1 MKGMLQNYPII
12 LLFGLLIPLP
22 VADFASQPPPE
33 PLVALD
39 ASDLTL
45 GSIAS
50 HMDTHGKSR

>member
-1 MKGMLQNYPII
+1 MKGLPQNYPII
-12 LLFGLLIPLP
+12 LLFGLLIPLS
-22 VADFASQPPPE
+22 VADFASQQPPG